1 MKKKIILLIICIILI
16 AIILGIFLFREDI
29 ETNGY
34 ENSVNY
40 LASDI
45 SDQKEVKEIVED
57 TTILGLVELN
67 HNGYIYIFNGQH
79 FGEYG
84 FEMEAYTSA
93 NIDNKNQVCLDYY
106 TSEEHDTNYIEEGDI
121 LICTGNLTKYD
132 DYMILDD
139 FDTKD
144 NPIIVLKSNDYNEM
158 KKEAI
163 TAKRAA
169 TVTVGEYYN
178 TSGEIYI
185 QYEISDKEYLLPFA
199 LNFTIAEDVQIT
211 GKLEKGKKIN
221 VEYKDLNVA
230 LDDLEI
236 KSIEVME

>member
-16 AIILGIFLFREDI
+16 ATILGIFLFREDI
-29 ETNGY
+29 ETNGHK
-34 ENSVNY
+34 NAVNY

-45 SDQKEVKEIVED
+45 SNQKKVKEIIED
-57 TTILGLVELN
+57 TTILGVAELN

-121 LICTGNLTKYD
+121 LICTGDLTNYD

-163 TAKRAA
+163 TGKRAA
-169 TVTVGEYYN
+169 TVTVGQYYD

-199 LNFTIAEDVQIT
+199 LKFTIAEDAQIT
-211 GKLEKGKKIN
+211 GELEKGKKIN

-230 LDDLEI
+230 LDTLEI
-236 KSIEVME
+236 KSIKVME